1 MSFLDHPQ
9 IIPRENAYFAA
20 LNSYRG
26 FSSCFSTLFAPYK
39 KHIIKGGPGCGK
51 STLMKKVAK
60 AAEEKGLSVLRYYCS
75 SDTDSLDAV
84 AIPSLSTVILD
95 GTPPHAIEPQSVG
108 AVDSIVNL
116 TSFWNQTLLQN
127 ASEKIKTLS
136 QSISLSYR
144 RAYALMA
151 AIHEIENAIRYSTE
165 EVFDKKR
172 SETIIFRLLEKHR
185 IKEEENPSVIV
196 QPATAFG
203 TRGYVHLNSYET
215 NAQTLIGIKDRIVY
229 SEHFFTLLKEI
240 LLQKKISFY
249 ESIRP
254 VDEHTESIYLPKNK
268 LLFTRLDTSL
278 DGGKINLDRML
289 PERGKGALASHKVFL
304 HQIEALCLAI
314 EKILH
319 EIGKQHDALESFYIN
334 ATDYKALDQF
344 SETFIQTLFQT

>member
-9 IIPRENAYFAA
+9 IIPRENAFFAA

-26 FSSCFSTLFAPYK
+26 FSSCFSDLFAPYK
-39 KHIIKGGPGCGK
+39 KYIIKGGPGCGK
-51 STLMKKVAK
+51 STLMKKLAK

-75 SDTDSLDAV
+75 SDTNSLDAV
-84 AIPSLSTVILD
+84 AIPSLSTVLLD
-95 GTPPHAIEPQSVG
+95 GTPPHAIEPQYVG
-108 AVDSIVNL
+108 AVDSILDL
-116 TSFWNQTLLQN
+116 TAFWNQTLLQN
-127 ASEKIKTLS
+127 ATEKIKALS

-165 EVFDKKR
+165 EVFDQKR
-172 SETIIFRLLEKHR
+172 SETIILRLLEKHHL
-185 IKEEENPSVIV
+185 KEEETPQVV
-196 QPATAFG
+196 CQPATAFG
-203 TRGYVHLNSYET
+203 VKGYVHLKSYET
-215 NAQTLIGIKDRIVY
+215 NAQTIIGIKDRIVY
-229 SEHFFTLLKEI
+229 SEHFFTRLKKI

-268 LLFTRLDTSL
+268 LLFTRLETEHDT
-278 DGGKINLDRML
+278 GKINLDRML
-289 PERGKGALASHKVFL
+289 PERGKGALSSHKILL
-304 HQIEALCLAI
+304 HEIDSLCLTI

-319 EIGKQHDALESFYIN
+319 EIGKQHDALESFYIK

-344 SETFIQTLFQT
+344 SESFIQTLFQA